1 MHSLYSTPSGTPKA
15 YLNWMLLDNQFNY
28 VGGFNQ
34 SGALPVGNPNVL
46 NTLATTIKLHHSGY
60 LYIWVSNETQD
71 WMVFFDNLS
80 IEHFNG
86 PMVEENHYYPFGLTM
101 AGISDKALKTPYAQN
116 KYRYNGKELQN
127 QEFSDGT
134 GLEEYDYG
142 ARFQDPQLGVWH
154 SIDPLADM
162 SRRWSPYNYAND
174 NPIRFIDPD
183 GMEVKDSAGITIAD
197 GQDARNA
204 VQHIK
209 DDYGDD
215 DDILVNSKTHKAE
228 VHKTDDNF
236 DVVYTDNQ
244 KPVNKPKGQ
253 TIADLK
259 AQGYSIQNAPEGVG
273 DGSFWGAA
281 VWLAGAKL
289 GSWVFGGIA
298 RWFAPTAADIL
309 ASRIAAMAEELGIKS
324 GQKALSEESADLVE
338 NYLNQ
343 MQNGTFNTEKG
354 AGGFIHNGQT
364 VITEGNHRM
373 NAAIRYALE
382 TGDRK
387 FIDALIKNGN
397 FQYANPAQY
406 GIKIYNLP
414 TK

>member
-1 MHSLYSTPSGTPKA
+1 
-15 YLNWMLLDNQFNY
+15 
-28 VGGFNQ
+28 
-34 SGALPVGNPNVL
+34 
-46 NTLATTIKLHHSGY
+46 
-60 LYIWVSNETQD
+60 
-71 WMVFFDNLS
+71 
-80 IEHFNG
+80 
-86 PMVEENHYYPFGLTM
+86 M

-183 GMEVKDSAGITIAD
+183 GMAVKDSAGTTIAD
-197 GQDARNA
+197 GQDALNA